1 MTISTN
7 KAGEAESTKAG
18 GAIADALTIVRLIL
32 TPIIMFVIIK
42 GWPNLDMAVL
52 ASVLFVVA
60 AITDIMD
67 DYFGGTENAPNRALG
82 WVDDI
87 ADIVLVIGTLIAM
100 LYVTYREGFLAWTLA
115 VPAGIIIVREVIVGL
130 IKGYEMTK
138 SGWPETKY
146 GSLKNGLCML
156 GTCLLVA
163 SPWLTS
169 WIDRIMAGTGNAAS
183 ILATTS
189 PYVWLIGEAVL
200 WFAAIVS
207 IISGL
212 SLLKTKA

>member
-1 MTISTN
+1 
-7 KAGEAESTKAG
+7 
-18 GAIADALTIVRLIL
+18 
-32 TPIIMFVIIK
+32 MFVIIK

-100 LYVTYREGFLAWTLA
+100 LYVTYREGFLAWTFA